1 MNKIAIF
8 FALFLAACA
17 TQPGDI
23 SARSV
28 SPVLYQDL
36 DCKQIALEIYRV
48 DARISELYTS
58 LKKTADTDAVQM
70 SVGLILLWP
79 VLFALEGGDGAEAAE
94 YGRLKGERQAL
105 NQTALRKSCGASYT
119 PGRFSLLS
127 R

>member
-1 MNKIAIF
+1 MNKIAVF
-8 FALFLAACA
+8 FALLLAACA

-23 SARSV
+23 SVRSV

-36 DCKQIALEIYRV
+36 DCKQIALETYRI

-70 SVGLILLWP
+70 GVGLILLWP

-105 NQTALRKSCGASYT
+105 NQTALRKSCGAT
-119 PGRFSLLS
+119 
-127 R
+127 